1 MKERANEK
9 LCRCCDAFKAWKACL
24 NWSQMGSCA
33 NLYTSGTSSS
43 RSYRICLQ
51 TYQWRPCS
59 TFIRVAVTIRRAV
72 WVWRHLKTSYNI
84 LNCFVYRTSSFFIL
98 RETVRWQQHYSFL
111 AKKEWCD
118 TEIRFIISFKNWNK
132 MFLLTSDLETTGT
145 LEHVLT
151 NLLVRSHIET
161 HSKMAPGVLIWEEST
176 PMLNTGSW
184 LIELSSKEVERMPFF
199 TQFWWIF

>member
-9 LCRCCDAFKAWKACL
+9 LCRCCDAFKAWKAYL

-33 NLYTSGTSSS
+33 NLYTSGTPSS

-72 WVWRHLKTSYNI
+72 WVWQHLKTSYNI

-118 TEIRFIISFKNWNK
+118 TEIRFIISFRNWNK
-132 MFLLTSDLETTGT
+132 MFLWTFELEI
-145 LEHVLT
+145 
-151 NLLVRSHIET
+151 VRSKILDLH
-161 HSKMAPGVLIWEEST
+161 KY
-176 PMLNTGSW
+176 
-184 LIELSSKEVERMPFF
+184 IELKAWKSVALHALEVSRCRTDLCIYLSIWLRVVGRKELLLLSYSCCNEAPS
-199 TQFWWIF
+199 